1 MAARADGYTR
11 AVNTLKVLL
20 PLGALGLLSTLFLF
34 SGEIDPS
41 QSIPYAELNVEQL
54 AREQRVTAPYFA
66 GVTEDGVAVTLT
78 GVAVVPGVEDDAQL
92 TVQELTANIE
102 TPSALKV
109 TARAPAAALNTDLG
123 TALLTGGA
131 KVQSSDGLRIV
142 SDALKIDVTDG
153 SMQTAGP
160 IEAEGPFGTLNADI
174 MRMTR
179 SAPDLPHRI
188 VFEGNVKLVYR
199 EPIE

>member
-20 PLGALGLLSTLFLF
+20 PIGALGLLSTLFLF

-54 AREQRVTAPYFA
+54 AREQRVTAPYFS

-78 GVAVVPGVEDDAQL
+78 GAAVVPGIAESSQVAI
-92 TVQELTANIE
+92 TELTANIQ
-102 TPSALKV
+102 TPAALQV
-109 TARAPAAALNTDLG
+109 TARAPAAALDTELG
-123 TALLTGGA
+123 TVLLTGGA
-131 KVQSSDGLRIV
+131 KVQSSDGLRIE
-142 SDALKIDVTDG
+142 SAALKVDVNDG
-153 SMQTAGP
+153 SMQTLGP
-160 IEAEGPFGTLNADI
+160 IEAEGPFGTLNADV
-174 MRMTR
+174 MSMTR
-179 SAPDLPHRI
+179 PAPEAPHRI

-199 EPIE
+199 EQTE

>member
-54 AREQRVTAPYFA
+54 AREQRVTAPYFS

-78 GVAVVPGVEDDAQL
+78 GGAVVPGIEDSSQVAI
-92 TVQELTANIE
+92 TELTANIQ
-102 TPSALKV
+102 TPAELQV
-109 TARAPAAALNTDLG
+109 TARAPAAVLDTSMG
-123 TALLTGGA
+123 TVLLTGGA
-131 KVQSSDGLRIV
+131 RVQSSDGLRIV
-142 SDALKIDVTDG
+142 SDALKVDVNDG
-153 SMQTAGP
+153 SMQTLGP
-160 IEAEGPFGTLNADI
+160 IEAEGPFGTLNAGS
-174 MRMTR
+174 MGMNRP
-179 SAPDLPHRI
+179 APDAPHRI
-188 VFEGNVKLVYR
+188 TFEGNVKLVYR
-199 EPIE
+199 DRTE